1 MAFIPFPEPLLLA
14 SASPRR
20 LDSLR
25 SLGFSVECAPADADE
40 NVYDYLPIRER
51 VVALASLKVRAGAAV
66 ADAALADAAANADGR
81 SGNRPAAPRYA
92 LGADTLVSVD
102 GEAFGKPADE
112 DDARRMILALA
123 GRSHLV
129 STGLAVLDR
138 LTGAVETGLSETTV
152 SFAPLERGELEW
164 YLSSGE
170 WSGVAGGYRIQ
181 GLAALLVRRI
191 EGSFSGVVGLPLH
204 TFYDILSRI
213 GYPLPFGSAAD

>member
-1 MAFIPFPEPLLLA
+1 MMPSGFPEPLLLA

-25 SLGFSVECAPADADE
+25 SLGFSVECAPVDADE
-40 NVYDYLPIRER
+40 SVHDDLPIRER
-51 VVALASLKVRAGAAV
+51 VVALAELKVRAGSAGAE
-66 ADAALADAAANADGR
+66 AKR
-81 SGNRPAAPRYA
+81 SGGHPAAPRYA

-112 DDARRMILALA
+112 DDARRMIRALA
-123 GRSHLV
+123 GREHLV

-138 LTGAVETGLSETTV
+138 LTGAAETGLSETAV

-170 WSGVAGGYRIQ
+170 WRGVAGGYRIQ
-181 GLAALLVRRI
+181 GLAALFVRRI

>member
-1 MAFIPFPEPLLLA
+1 MVFSGFPEPILLA

-20 LDSLR
+20 LDSLIA
-25 SLGFSVECAPADADE
+25 LGFSVECAPADADE
-40 NVYDYLPIRER
+40 SVHDDLPIRER
-51 VVALASLKVRAGAAV
+51 VVALAELKVRAGSAGA
-66 ADAALADAAANADGR
+66 GR
-81 SGNRPAAPRYA
+81 SGGNPAAPHYA

-112 DDARRMILALA
+112 GDARRMILALA
-123 GRSHLV
+123 GRTHLV

-138 LTGAVETGLSETTV
+138 LTGIVETGLSETAV
-152 SFAPLERGELEW
+152 SFAPLGRGELEW

-170 WSGVAGGYRIQ
+170 WRGVAGGYRVQ
-181 GLAALLVRRI
+181 GLAALFVSRI

-213 GYPLPFGSAAD
+213 GYPLPFGSQADRRA